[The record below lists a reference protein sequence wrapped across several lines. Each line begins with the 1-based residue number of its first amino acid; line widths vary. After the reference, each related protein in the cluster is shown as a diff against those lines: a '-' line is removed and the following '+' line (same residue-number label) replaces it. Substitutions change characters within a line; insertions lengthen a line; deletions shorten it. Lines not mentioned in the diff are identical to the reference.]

1 MWLLRVLQKKIS
13 DIFYIEQKGEWQDL
27 RLARTLIL
35 CTQNI
40 HFYRNWFWQ
49 LLVSCLQQDAFFIQ
63 NTSPNRCPLKWKLV

>member
-40 HFYRNWFWQ
+40 HFYRNWF
-49 LLVSCLQQDAFFIQ
+49 
-63 NTSPNRCPLKWKLV
+63 